1 MEHLNSNLDELL
13 EVKCIANDVEK
24 GIETKKKIC
33 IGKLGLMRY
42 ELKYIAQAYERKKK
56 ERKNNN

>member
-24 GIETKKKIC
+24 GIETKKKSV
-33 IGKLGLMRY
+33 L
-42 ELKYIAQAYERKKK
+42 E
-56 ERKNNN
+56 N

>member
-13 EVKCIANDVEK
+13 EVKCITNDVEK
-24 GIETKKKIC
+24 GVTETKLC

-42 ELKYIAQAYERKKK
+42 ELKYIAQCHM
-56 ERKNNN
+56 